1 MKLNIMNIIAT
12 STLPEKVSLTK
23 LVKLSNV
30 EYSDE
35 EKKAVIIRF
44 NEVAIIIFPSG
55 NLIIT
60 GTTSIEQAKE
70 ISNQIEKIIE
80 DLKWKKK

>member
-1 MKLNIMNIIAT
+1 MKLKIMNIIAT

-30 EYSDE
+30 EYSDK

-44 NEVAIIIFPSG
+44 NEVAILIFSSG

-70 ISNQIEKIIE
+70 IANKVEKMME
-80 DLKWKKK
+80 DIKR

>member
-80 DLKWKKK
+80 DLK

>member
-44 NEVAIIIFPSG
+44 DEVAILIFESGNIIFAG
-55 NLIIT
+55 AK
-60 GTTSIEQAKE
+60 SISQVEE
-70 ISNQIEKIIE
+70 IANKVEKMME
-80 DLKWKKK
+80 DIKR